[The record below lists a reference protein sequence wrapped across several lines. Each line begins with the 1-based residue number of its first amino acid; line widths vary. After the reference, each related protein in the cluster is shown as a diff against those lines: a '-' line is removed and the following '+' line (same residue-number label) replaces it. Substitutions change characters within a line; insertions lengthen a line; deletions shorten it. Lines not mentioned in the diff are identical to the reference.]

1 MVGGTTPPQSDSG
14 EISRVLVLNLL
25 WRKLRFVGG
34 VMSRYL
40 GFVLARIV
48 MGLIIIG
55 MVLWAVSPNGGGEKE
70 FARAKQALR
79 SVRSYKYQMIA
90 DSKGQQYHEGSGEM
104 DCQNGDHTTLHI
116 VNTSD
121 PDHPFDQTTEEIHVT
136 GKGYSRTGEAP
147 WIQMRYMGMAPPDP
161 KNECQ
166 MLAAGRAVSSF
177 PDYDALIKRA
187 MIGKGD
193 KKTVNGVRCREW
205 KAVIPHGTNS
215 MPDST
220 TVCLGLDDH
229 LPYEVHEPYGVHL
242 TYRDFN
248 VPVQI
253 EEPEVVA
260 VASN

>member
-1 MVGGTTPPQSDSG
+1 MELGFVEGG
-14 EISRVLVLNLL
+14 
-25 WRKLRFVGG
+25 
-34 VMSRYL
+34 MSRYL
-40 GFVLARIV
+40 GFVLARMV

-55 MVLWAVSPNGGGEKE
+55 LVFWAVSPNGSGEKE

-79 SVRSYKYQMIA
+79 SVKSYKYQMIA
-90 DSKGQQYHEGSGEM
+90 DSKGRQYHEGTGEM

-121 PDHPFDQTTEEIHVT
+121 PDHPFDQTTEEIRVA
-136 GKGYSRTGEAP
+136 GKGYSRSGEGP
-147 WIQMRYMGMAPPDP
+147 WIQMRYIGMAPPDP
-161 KNECQ
+161 KIECQ
-166 MLAAGRAVSSF
+166 MLAAGRVVSSF

-193 KKTVNGVRCREW
+193 KKTLNGVRCREW
-205 KAVIPHGTNS
+205 KAVIPHGSNS

-242 TYRDFN
+242 IYRDFN
-248 VPVQI
+248 VPLQI
-253 EEPEVVA
+253 EEPEITST
-260 VASN
+260 SN